1 MNKKSVLSVIE
12 KYGMLENCGR
22 VVVGLSGG
30 ADSVCLLSVLN
41 SLKEE
46 YGFSL
51 VAAHINHGIRGAEAD
66 RDENSCKALCENLGI
81 PLEILHADIPSLSR
95 EQGLGEEECGRRVR
109 YEFFRSLAGE
119 NGKIATA
126 HNLNDNAETLL
137 LNLVRGAGSKG
148 ACGIPPVRD
157 NIIRPLIETD
167 RKSIEEYC
175 RENGLSYVTDS
186 TNLECEYSRNKV
198 RNKVFPLLCE
208 INENAVG
215 ALSGFILRMREQE
228 AFLDGIT
235 EEKYR
240 LCVREGALLRK
251 EFSALDI
258 FLQKRVAARYLKE
271 VSHGEV
277 EAKHID
283 DFLSFVG
290 SGKSLVS
297 ASATELVSRNGEV
310 FIKPKAADPFFVSFS
325 LENASVNLPF
335 CKVCAEY
342 FDTKDLQNLN
352 KDILDNLIDCDK
364 ISNALILRSRKDGDK
379 FTLPR
384 RNVTKSIKKLFNEDG
399 IPCEDRNRIIILES
413 GGEVVWLQG
422 YGTNKG
428 FRVGAGTRRAI
439 KLNISQEQ
447 G

>member
-1 MNKKSVLSVIE
+1 MNKDSVLPVIK
-12 KYGMLENCGR
+12 KYGMLENCDR

-41 SLKEE
+41 SLKDE

-51 VAAHINHGIRGAEAD
+51 VAAHINHGIRGAEAQ
-66 RDENSCKALCENLGI
+66 RDEQSCKALCEKLGV
-81 PLEILHADIPSLSR
+81 PLEILHADIPALSR
-95 EQGLGEEECGRRVR
+95 QRGLGKEECGRQVR

-167 RKSIEEYC
+167 RKDIERYC
-175 RENGLSYVTDS
+175 AQNGLSYVTDS
-186 TNLECEYSRNKV
+186 TNLECEYSRNKI
-198 RNKVFPLLCE
+198 RNKVLPLLCE

-215 ALSGFILRMREQE
+215 ALSGFISRMREQE
-228 AFLDGIT
+228 AFTDGIT
-235 EEKYR
+235 SEKYS
-240 LCVREGALLRK
+240 LCVTDGVLLEK
-251 EFSALDI
+251 EYSALDE
-258 FLQKRVAARYLKE
+258 FLRKRVAARYLKE
-271 VSHGEV
+271 MSHGEV

-283 DFLSFVG
+283 DFLRFVG

-297 ASATELVSRNGEV
+297 VSSVRLVSRNGKI
-310 FIKPKAADPFFVSFS
+310 FKKPETAEPFSAELPLDGTAVS
-325 LENASVNLPF
+325 LPF
-335 CKVCAEY
+335 CKVSAEY
-342 FDTKDLQNLN
+342 FDIKDLQNLN

-364 ISNALILRSRKDGDK
+364 ISNAPVLRSRKDGDK
-379 FTLPR
+379 FTLQK
-384 RNVTKSIKKLFNEDG
+384 RNITKTVKKLFNEDK
-399 IPCEDRNRIIILES
+399 IPPEDRNRVIILES
-413 GGEVVWLQG
+413 GGEVVWLRG
-422 YGTNKG
+422 YGTNKKY
-428 FRVGAGTRRAI
+428 RVSTATKKAI